1 MSTIEKGSRPTA
13 QSPAKRPIGAV
24 LVTSLVLE
32 CVAIAFLLI
41 SGIGH
46 SGGTGIGSV
55 LTPPVVLIALAP
67 ASLLQLLLALQA
79 RREEATPAGALATG
93 GPAAQSL
100 ALHIRGVVLGR
111 FRGVFIA
118 LAGGLWILVAIVV
131 GLATS
136 GGVVWF

>member
-1 MSTIEKGSRPTA
+1 MSTVEERGRPTA
-13 QSPAKRPIGAV
+13 AGPAKRPIGAV
-24 LVTSLVLE
+24 LVISLLLE
-32 CVAIAFLLI
+32 GVAVAFLLI

-55 LTPPVVLIALAP
+55 LTLPVVLTALVP
-67 ASLLQLLLALQA
+67 AALLQLLLALQA
-79 RREEATPAGALATG
+79 RREEPPPAGAFATG

-100 ALHIRGVVLGR
+100 AQHIRGVVLGR
-111 FRGVFIA
+111 FGGVFIA